1 MAVENKRYVTHD
13 EFRQFADSTRDALSG
28 IVTEVRNLRVEMRA
42 DLATAENKNRIP
54 IQFWTGAGAVVISV
68 AGLCWGLVNST
79 VGSADEASKTRDAYL
94 SERIDRV
101 ASEPD
106 RNSER
111 IFDIAMRLTAIEAQG
126 KNPVERR

>member
-1 MAVENKRYVTHD
+1 MAVEHKRYVTHD

-42 DLATAENKNRIP
+42 DLASAESKQRIP

-68 AGLCWGLVNST
+68 AGLCWGLVTST
-79 VGSADEASKTRDAYL
+79 VGNADEASKMRDSYL
-94 SERIDRV
+94 SDRISSL
-101 ASEPD
+101 AGEPD
-106 RNSER
+106 RNSDL
-111 IFDIAMRLTAIEAQG
+111 IFELAMRLTALEAQG